1 MPVLRECQTAV
12 IARNQPWVGA
22 AETEPYEAA
31 WAKEVIIFFR
41 WLELDGGGP
50 AQARVQISPD
60 GLHWVDEG
68 AVLELP
74 AAAGAVSFVRL
85 GHFGQFVRLKA
96 DLPDGLAGKVIV
108 TLNAK
113 G

>member
-12 IARNQPWVGA
+12 IARNMPWAGA
-22 AETEPYEAA
+22 AETEPYEAG
-31 WAKEVIIFFR
+31 WAKEIIIFFR
-41 WLELDGGGP
+41 WLELDGAEG
-50 AQARVQISPD
+50 AKARVQISPD

-68 AVLELP
+68 SVLDLPTAV
-74 AAAGAVSFVRL
+74 GDVSFTRL
-85 GHFGQFVRLKA
+85 NHFGQFVRLKA
-96 DLPDGLAGKVIV
+96 SLPDGLAGKVIV